1 MKISSFLYLA
11 AFGTKTI
18 LFRKKAPILG
28 TVIVTDKCNLH
39 CKHCSVNNITAIV
52 HPYEQIRKE
61 MQQLY
66 NMGIRILFFCG
77 GETFL
82 WKDGERTLR
91 DLVIE
96 AKRMGFLIVNVVTN
110 GTFPIDLPEADL
122 ILLSLDG
129 DKERHNEIRGD
140 TYDTIM
146 KNISS
151 ATADNICFYMA
162 VNQINKKCIRD
173 VCTIARDT
181 QNVRAV
187 SFNFHTPYPD
197 TKELALSKTEKAK
210 CCDMIKQM
218 IKEGAPV
225 FNLKSAFPYIIE
237 NSFPTP
243 CHQCVVMENGKVS
256 VCGRCIDV
264 PGLCEHCGYF
274 FVAEYILLFR
284 GNLRII
290 LEMLRTYLKFI

>member
-11 AFGTKTI
+11 AFGAKTI

-39 CKHCSVNNITAIV
+39 CKHCSVNNITSIV

-66 NMGIRILFFCG
+66 DMGIRILFFCG

-82 WKDGERTLR
+82 WKDGELTLI

-129 DKERHNEIRGD
+129 DKEHHNEIRGD

-146 KNISS
+146 KKISS

-173 VCTIARDT
+173 VCTTARDT

-210 CCDMIKQM
+210 CCDTIKQM
-218 IKEGAPV
+218 LKGGAPV

-274 FVAEYILLFR
+274 FVAEYTLLFR